1 MRRISVGSREFHVHT
16 EREVGVLWRHL
27 LARAEGEIQMM
38 DWFQS
43 LENVEGME
51 DHQLM
56 ALDSELNKHLSIVR
70 YATILVLVLVIGGM
84 LYSMYNTVNSIDQN
98 ALAKAAEAQVAVLLP
113 QLQRAAV
120 EVGNEVSPSV
130 ATAFT
135 KEAEKLA
142 GDLEKSLD
150 KEIAALQKSLPLKM
164 EVTLL
169 REMEKARV
177 QQKGLLLA
185 KFPTL
190 KAQPEKLDKLFASF
204 EAGTTK
210 WAGLVLARV
219 FERHLAELNKLRQ
232 TLDTFVAK
240 KNAAD
245 AKAGKNEAVD
255 GEQVL
260 NVWLEILDETFA
272 GEGEA
277 IVIEEKAPKKK

>member
-1 MRRISVGSREFHVHT
+1 
-16 EREVGVLWRHL
+16 
-27 LARAEGEIQMM
+27 M

-56 ALDSELNKHLSIVR
+56 ALDEELNKHLNIVR
-70 YATILVLVLVIGGM
+70 YGTMLLLVLIIGGM
-84 LYSMYNTVNSIDQN
+84 FYSMYATVRDIDQD
-98 ALAKAAEAQVAVLLP
+98 AVAKAAEAQVAVVLP
-113 QLQRAAV
+113 QLQQAAI
-120 EVGNEVSPSV
+120 EVGNEVSPTV

-150 KEIAALQKSLPLKM
+150 VEIAALQKSLPQKM

-169 REMEKARV
+169 KEMEKARGE
-177 QQKGLLLA
+177 QKALLLG
-185 KFPTL
+185 KFPEL
-190 KAQPEKLDKLFASF
+190 KAQPKKVDALFASF
-204 EAGTTK
+204 ESGTTK

-240 KNAAD
+240 KDAKD
-245 AKAGKNEAVD
+245 AKAGAAEAVD

-272 GEGEA
+272 GQEDA
-277 IVIEEKAPKKK
+277 LVIEEKPVKKK

>member
-1 MRRISVGSREFHVHT
+1 
-16 EREVGVLWRHL
+16 
-27 LARAEGEIQMM
+27 M

-70 YATILVLVLVIGGM
+70 YATMGLLVLIVGGM
-84 LYSMYNTVNSIDQN
+84 LYSMYNTVNSIDSD
-98 ALAKAAEAQVAVLLP
+98 AVAKAAEAEVAVLLP

-130 ATAFT
+130 AAAFT
-135 KEAEKLA
+135 KEAEQLA
-142 GDLEKSLD
+142 SDLEKSLD
-150 KEIAALQKSLPLKM
+150 TEIAALQKSLPMKM

-169 REMEKARV
+169 REMQKAREE
-177 QQKGLLLA
+177 QRGLLLA
-185 KFPTL
+185 KFPDL
-190 KAQPEKLDKLFASF
+190 KAQPKKVDALFTSF
-204 EAGTTK
+204 ESGTTK

-219 FERHLAELNKLRQ
+219 FEKHLAELNKLRQ

-240 KNAAD
+240 KDAAND
-245 AKAGKNEAVD
+245 KAGTPEAVD

-272 GEGEA
+272 GEGEE
-277 IVIEEKAPKKK
+277 IVVEEKIQQKK